1 MTTTM
6 QERLHVTEL
15 SEQARAAPPPPRVL
29 VTLIAGFFYAIGWLV
44 GGTWR
49 GLAFCAVSARYG
61 FWQGLG
67 LTDEQIGTRLAARR
81 AAKVPTVPQPA
92 PAR

>member
-1 MTTTM
+1 MTTAM
-6 QERLHVTEL
+6 HDRLHVTEL
-15 SEQARAAPPPPRVL
+15 SGQAKAAPPPPRVL
-29 VTLIAGFFYAIGWLV
+29 VTLIAGFFYALGWIL

-67 LTDEQIGTRLAARR
+67 LTDEDIAARLQAK
-81 AAKVPTVPQPA
+81 AAARSPA
-92 PAR
+92 PAPAEAR